1 MNAGLSRLVAMI
13 CIAWSGT
20 AAAATLTTVQDGVYW
35 CTSPVGC
42 AWGGSG
48 IPGPADTGVIAHTTT
63 LWGQGANPPATSPVS
78 VGRLDIVSGGSMGIY
93 EGYRLNFG
101 GGVWSGGNIDACCN
115 GGGTLAN
122 QGQLDITANP
132 LLAYRS
138 VIENNGTL
146 RVAPGGRL
154 YWNQGNGGGLIGNL
168 TTTATPALVHLDDS
182 GRISGLV
189 TIVNDGIVRKTG
201 AGTSVFNGT
210 LRNFGTS
217 AVYPGRI
224 EVQDGTLAIADADG
238 FDALLLSEGGTI
250 DVASGGVLA
259 IRDGGKMLLC
269 PQAGPTQVYTT
280 VGTGS
285 GRVRL
290 ETGGQMQGDVRLPDT
305 TTACVIDFAPGLFE
319 FAGGVIGG
327 NGYIRSNGEISIVGP
342 DPKTITN
349 ALESAGSIRL
359 LGTTVVIDGGG
370 VRVLPGG
377 TFDASDGSVI
387 DGIGNVRLYIDGV
400 LNKPAGPGTLTLSNF
415 SLEGVGTVNVDGGRL
430 LLDTYQYF
438 FGTYHMLN
446 GATLDVTGSSVYL
459 SEDAAVTGVGTVDA
473 ATFEQRGRLEPG
485 APFGAIAVTG
495 TLLQNGFNPPLPT
508 TRISIGGPLPLT
520 QYAQIQVAGD
530 LRPFGVLRVNFRD
543 GYSPY
548 AGDSFD
554 LITVGGILTD
564 TLARYQVIIEGLAPE
579 FQYALTLTPQ
589 NTVRLTAL
597 NHVPSLADLIH
608 RDGFED

>member
-1 MNAGLSRLVAMI
+1 MNTKVSRLAALI
-13 CIAWSGT
+13 CLAWGG
-20 AAAATLTTVQDGVYW
+20 AAAADTYTTVQNGVYW

-78 VGRLDIVSGGSMGIY
+78 LGRLEIVSGGSMGIY
-93 EGYRLNFG
+93 EGFRLNFG
-101 GGVWSGGNIDACCN
+101 GGLWSGGNIDACCN

-122 QGQLDITANP
+122 QGQLDITGNP

-138 VIENNGTL
+138 TIENNGTL
-146 RVAPGGRL
+146 RVAPGSRL

-182 GRISGLV
+182 GRISGMV
-189 TIVNDGIVRKTG
+189 TLINDGIVRKTG
-201 AGTSVFNGT
+201 AGTSVFNGK
-210 LRNFGTS
+210 LRNLGTS
-217 AVYPGRI
+217 AIYPGRI
-224 EVQDGTLAIADADG
+224 EVQDGTLAFADADG
-238 FDALLLSEGGTI
+238 FEALLVSEGGTI
-250 DVASGGVLA
+250 NVDSGAVLA

-269 PQAGPTQVYTT
+269 PEGGPTQVYTT

-290 ETGGQMQGDVRLPDT
+290 ETGGQMQGDLRLPDT
-305 TTACVIDFAPGLFE
+305 TIACVIDFAPGLFE
-319 FAGGVIGG
+319 FAGGTIGG
-327 NGYIRSNGEISIVGP
+327 NGTIRSNGEINIVGP
-342 DPKTITN
+342 DPKSIISE
-349 ALESAGSIRL
+349 LESVGRIRL
-359 LGTTVVIDGGG
+359 HGTTVLLYWGG
-370 VRVLPGG
+370 VRVKSGS

-387 DGIGNVRLYIDGV
+387 DGFGNVRLYIDGV
-400 LNKPAGPGTLTLSNF
+400 MNKTAGPGTLTLSNF
-415 SLEGVGTVNVDGGRL
+415 NLEGIGTLNVDGGRL

-438 FGTYHMLN
+438 NGTYHMLN
-446 GATLDVTGSSVYL
+446 GATLDVTGPSVYL

-495 TLLQNGFNPPLPT
+495 TLFQNGWNPPLPT
-508 TRISIGGPLPLT
+508 TRILIGGPAPLT
-520 QYAQIQVAGD
+520 QYAQVQVAGN

-543 GYSPY
+543 GYSPF

-554 LITVGGILTD
+554 LITVGGTLTD
-564 TLARYQVIIEGLAPE
+564 TLAGYQVVIEGLAPE
-579 FQYALTLTPQ
+579 FQYTLTLSPQ

-597 NHVPSLADLIH
+597 NHVPSLADLIY
-608 RDGFED
+608 RNGFED